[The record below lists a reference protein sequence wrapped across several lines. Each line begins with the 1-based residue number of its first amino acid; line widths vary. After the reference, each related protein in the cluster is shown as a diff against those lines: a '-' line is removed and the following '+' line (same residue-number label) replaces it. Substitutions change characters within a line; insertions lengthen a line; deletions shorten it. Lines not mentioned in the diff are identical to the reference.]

1 MNTIIFKIFL
11 AIIANSG
18 CNNQNPD
25 SSEISNISVT
35 NIEPSDN
42 PAIYGEWSICTF
54 NSNGHIIQ
62 LNICQILIFKK
73 DGTGAE
79 LSGSN
84 HSSFF
89 KWTLQKNVLII
100 SAKADNRGFFMNG
113 VFKAFTATKDRQSTL
128 LIIDPADNTQYEL
141 SKHLPPPGAFR

>member
-1 MNTIIFKIFL
+1 MNKFLLFL

-18 CNNQNPD
+18 CNNQNLD
-25 SSEISNISVT
+25 SSEISNISVK

-54 NSNGHIIQ
+54 NSGGHIIH

-100 SAKADNRGFFMNG
+100 SAKADKRGFFTNG
-113 VFKAFTATKDRQSTL
+113 VFKAFTASKDGQSTL
-128 LIIDPADNTQYEL
+128 LIIDRVNDTNYEL
-141 SKHLPPPGAFR
+141 SRHFPPPGAFR